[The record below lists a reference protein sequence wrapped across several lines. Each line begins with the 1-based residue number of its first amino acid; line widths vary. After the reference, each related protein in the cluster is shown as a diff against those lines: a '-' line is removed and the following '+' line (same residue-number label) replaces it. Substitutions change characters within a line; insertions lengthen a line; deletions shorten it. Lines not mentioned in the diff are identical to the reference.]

1 MDKPKKQKKKII
13 EMPPYNDPMNKE
25 GEIPTDV
32 LGSYSG
38 TPLDGS
44 QPRTTCKKNPR
55 KKVKAECVQ
64 HSALALGKEK
74 IKMKKEVDNY

>member
-1 MDKPKKQKKKII
+1 M
-13 EMPPYNDPMNKE
+13 
-25 GEIPTDV
+25 
-32 LGSYSG
+32 
-38 TPLDGS
+38 
-44 QPRTTCKKNPR
+44 TCKIKKSPR

>member
-1 MDKPKKQKKKII
+1 MEIRMEENEGKEKKQKKKII

-44 QPRTTCKKNPR
+44 QP
-55 KKVKAECVQ
+55 VQ
-64 HSALALGKEK
+64 DADDL
-74 IKMKKEVDNY
+74 

>member
-1 MDKPKKQKKKII
+1 MILSKITSKFNFLLRGI
-13 EMPPYNDPMNKE
+13 SARPPYNDPMNKE

-44 QPRTTCKKNPR
+44 QP
-55 KKVKAECVQ
+55 VQ
-64 HSALALGKEK
+64 DADDL
-74 IKMKKEVDNY
+74 

>member
-13 EMPPYNDPMNKE
+13 EMPPYNDTMNKE

-44 QPRTTCKKNPR
+44 QP
-55 KKVKAECVQ
+55 VQ
-64 HSALALGKEK
+64 DADDL
-74 IKMKKEVDNY
+74 

>member
-44 QPRTTCKKNPR
+44 QPCRTRTTCKI
-55 KKVKAECVQ
+55 KK
-64 HSALALGKEK
+64 SP
-74 IKMKKEVDNY
+74 KKS

>member
-1 MDKPKKQKKKII
+1 
-13 EMPPYNDPMNKE
+13 MPPYNDPMNKE

-44 QPRTTCKKNPR
+44 QP
-55 KKVKAECVQ
+55 VQ
-64 HSALALGKEK
+64 DADDL
-74 IKMKKEVDNY
+74 

>member
-1 MDKPKKQKKKII
+1 MAERGEKSKKRNDRQKKQKKKII

-44 QPRTTCKKNPR
+44 QP
-55 KKVKAECVQ
+55 VQ
-64 HSALALGKEK
+64 DADDL
-74 IKMKKEVDNY
+74 